1 MLKAKSTAT
10 ELQSRLRWSQPV
22 LTIVD
27 VRDPHIFNRGHIPGA
42 ISVPF
47 ARLTDLA
54 RSALHRHRHIYI
66 YGDSDEQ
73 SLAAAQTLRGVGF
86 ISVSQISGGLA
97 AWHEV
102 ADPTEAVAENLALKL
117 TSMPQRL

>member
-10 ELQSRLRWSQPV
+10 ELKSRLQSSQPA

-27 VRDPHIFNRGHIPGA
+27 VGDPHSFNRGHIPGA

-47 ARLTDLA
+47 ARLTDLG

-73 SLAAAQTLRGVGF
+73 SLAAAQILRGVGF
-86 ISVSQISGGLA
+86 INVSQISGGLA

-102 ADPTEAVAENLALKL
+102 AGITEAVAENLALKL
-117 TSMPQRL
+117 TSMPQRP